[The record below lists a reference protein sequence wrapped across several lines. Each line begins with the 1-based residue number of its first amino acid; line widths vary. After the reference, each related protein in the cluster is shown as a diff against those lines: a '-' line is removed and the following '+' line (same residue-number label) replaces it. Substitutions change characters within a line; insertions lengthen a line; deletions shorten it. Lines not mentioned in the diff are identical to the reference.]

1 MKVLWACALVPLLGG
16 CLALPPA
23 LTGTAPI
30 EPAPIEPPAAIPA
43 PKPAIPFAERAA
55 RLAAQ
60 EKPRGYRLP
69 PVPASPLNRSV
80 NTAPV
85 EGDDLAEEEETVDP
99 ETLEDSLV
107 LDGEGQVPPENEGV
121 TVDSDG
127 IGSDFPLVEN
137 EKVQYYIDYFS
148 GPGHKVFTRWLER
161 SGRYMEMIQE
171 IFAAEGLPLDLGYL
185 AMIESGFNDRAY
197 SSAHASGPWQ
207 FIESTGEVYGLNN
220 DWWRDERR
228 DPVKST
234 QAAARHLRDLYE
246 MFEGDWYLAVAAYN
260 AGAGKMQR
268 AVKMY
273 GTRDFWEISH
283 GDYLATETKNYV
295 PKLLAAIQ
303 MAKDPE
309 RHGFSDINY
318 RPPMAFDTF
327 TLPSSTDIEVIADLA
342 GLTTQAVKELNP
354 ELKRWCTPPETA
366 NYELRLPVGSRAEF
380 AAKFAQ
386 LPKEQR
392 ASYARHQ
399 LKKGDTLLALARRY
413 NTRVDDIVSLNQI
426 KNPRSLSVGTEL
438 ILPLQAGAGKLPAEL
453 QPIARKA
460 AAKPKS
466 YKVRSGDNLW
476 DIGQRFE
483 VSDADLRQWNKL
495 GKKSALKPGQV
506 LLVSAPAES
515 KQAAKKSKQPVAKKS
530 SSGRKVVY
538 QVRQGDTLWGIS
550 RRFAVAA
557 DQILDWNNL
566 PSGHVLRPGDQLTLL
581 VQQDTR
587 G

>member
-1 MKVLWACALVPLLGG
+1 MKALWAFGLIPLLGG

-23 LTGTAPI
+23 LSG
-30 EPAPIEPPAAIPA
+30 PATVEPPAVVVP

-60 EKPRGYRLP
+60 ENPRGYRLP
-69 PVPASPLNRSV
+69 PVPSSPLNRPVSS
-80 NTAPV
+80 APV
-85 EGDDLAEEEETVDP
+85 EEDDLAEEEENVDP

-107 LDGEGQVPPENEGV
+107 LDGEGQLPPENEGE
-121 TVDSDG
+121 TVSSDDVV
-127 IGSDFPLVEN
+127 SDFPLVEN

-148 GPGHKVFTRWLER
+148 GPGQKVFTRWLER

-197 SSAHASGPWQ
+197 SRAHASGPWQ

-234 QAAARHLRDLYE
+234 RAAARHLRDLYE
-246 MFEGDWYLAVAAYN
+246 IFEGDWYLAVAAYN

-283 GDYLATETKNYV
+283 GDYLATETKNYL

-303 MAKDPE
+303 VAKDPE

-318 RPPMAFDTF
+318 RQPLAFDTF
-327 TLPSSTDIEVIADLA
+327 TLPSSTDIEVIAELA
-342 GLTTQAVKELNP
+342 GLTPQAVKELNP
-354 ELKRWCTPPETA
+354 ELKRWCTPPEA
-366 NYELRLPVGSRAEF
+366 GAYELRLPVGSL
-380 AAKFAQ
+380 AAFEAKYAA

-399 LKKGDTLLALARRY
+399 LKKGETLLALARRY

-453 QPIARKA
+453 QPAPRKSAARA
-460 AAKPKS
+460 KS

-476 DIGQRFE
+476 EIGRKFG
-483 VSDADLRQWNKL
+483 VSDTDLRQWNRM
-495 GKKSALKPGQV
+495 GKKTALKPGQV
-506 LLVSAPAES
+506 LLVSAPEAA
-515 KQAAKKSKQPVAKKS
+515 KPAAKKSKQSAGKKA

-538 QVRQGDTLWGIS
+538 QVQQGDTLWGIS
-550 RRFAVAA
+550 RRFSVAA

-566 PSGHVLRPGDQLTLL
+566 PSGHVLQPGDQLTLL
-581 VQQDTR
+581 VQSDSR

>member
-30 EPAPIEPPAAIPA
+30 EPPAVIPG

-55 RLAAQ
+55 RLVAQ

-69 PVPASPLNRSV
+69 PVPASPLNRSASL
-80 NTAPV
+80 APV

-107 LDGEGQVPPENEGV
+107 LDGEGQVPPENEGL

-171 IFAAEGLPLDLGYL
+171 VFAAEGLPLDLGYL

-303 MAKDPE
+303 VAKNPE
-309 RHGFSDINY
+309 GHGFSDINY
-318 RPPMAFDTF
+318 RTPMAFDTF

-354 ELKRWCTPPETA
+354 ELKRWCTPPETD

-380 AAKFAQ
+380 ATKFAQ

-476 DIGQRFE
+476 DIGRRFE

-506 LLVSAPAES
+506 LLVSPPAES
-515 KQAAKKSKQPVAKKS
+515 KQAAKKSKQTVAKKS

-557 DQILDWNNL
+557 EQILDWNNL
-566 PSGHVLRPGDQLTLL
+566 PSGHVLQPGDQLTLL

>member
-1 MKVLWACALVPLLGG
+1 MKALWACALVPLLGG

-23 LTGTAPI
+23 MTRTAPVDSPVLT
-30 EPAPIEPPAAIPA
+30 PAS
-43 PKPAIPFAERAA
+43 KPAISFAERAA
-55 RLAAQ
+55 RLVGQ

-69 PVPASPLNRSV
+69 PVPASPLNRTGAS
-80 NTAPV
+80 AAV
-85 EGDDLAEEEETVDP
+85 EGEDLAEEEESVDP

-107 LDGEGQVPPENEGV
+107 LDGEGQLPPENEGE
-121 TVDSDG
+121 TVSSDDVV
-127 IGSDFPLVEN
+127 SDFPLVDN

-148 GPGHKVFTRWLER
+148 GPGQRVFSRWLER
-161 SGRYMEMIQE
+161 SGRYLGMIQE

-234 QAAARHLRDLYE
+234 RAAARHLRDLYE
-246 MFEGDWYLAVAAYN
+246 IFEGDWYLAVAAYN

-283 GDYLATETKNYV
+283 GDYLATETKNYL

-303 MAKDPE
+303 VAKDPE
-309 RHGFSDINY
+309 SHGFSDINY
-318 RPPMAFDTF
+318 RQPLAFDTF
-327 TLPSSTDIEVIADLA
+327 TLPSSTDIEVIAELA
-342 GLTTQAVKELNP
+342 GLTPQAVKDLNP
-354 ELKRWCTPPETA
+354 ELKRWCTPPDA
-366 NYELRLPVGSRAEF
+366 GPYELRLPVGSLAEF
-380 AAKFAQ
+380 EAKYTQ

-399 LKKGDTLLALARRY
+399 LKKGETLLALARRY

-438 ILPLQAGAGKLPAEL
+438 ILPLQAGVGKLPAEL
-453 QPIARKA
+453 QPPPRKTA
-460 AAKPKS
+460 SRPKS

-476 DIGQRFE
+476 EIGRKFG
-483 VSDADLRQWNKL
+483 VSDADLRQWNRM
-495 GKKSALKPGQV
+495 GKKTPLKPGQV
-506 LLVSAPAES
+506 LLVSAPEAA
-515 KQAAKKSKQPVAKKS
+515 KPAAKKSKQTAGRKA

-550 RRFAVAA
+550 RRFSVAA

-566 PSGHVLRPGDQLTLL
+566 PSGHVLQPGDQLTLL
-581 VQQDTR
+581 VHSDSR

>member
-23 LTGTAPI
+23 LTGTAQT
-30 EPAPIEPPAAIPA
+30 EPSAVISAS
-43 PKPAIPFAERAA
+43 KPAIPFAERAA

-80 NTAPV
+80 SAAPV
-85 EGDDLAEEEETVDP
+85 EGDELAEGEETVDP

-148 GPGHKVFTRWLER
+148 GPGHKVFARWLER

-327 TLPSSTDIEVIADLA
+327 PLPSTTDIEVIADLA
-342 GLTTQAVKELNP
+342 GLTTQAVKDLNP
-354 ELKRWCTPPETA
+354 ELKRWCTPPEVD

-380 AAKFAQ
+380 ETKFAQ

-453 QPIARKA
+453 QPTTRKA

-476 DIGQRFE
+476 DIGRRFE

-515 KQAAKKSKQPVAKKS
+515 KPAAKKSKQTVAKKS

-566 PSGHVLRPGDQLTLL
+566 PSGHVLQPGDQLTLL